1 METPPK
7 VKQKASFAR
16 LLKDLMTSL
25 GVKYLT
31 PEHIR
36 LSKSSEAAVNPSH
49 QPLVGLLW
57 RALHDLCMIIIGN
70 FEFDCTALA
79 KESQVLSEEPNGLEV
94 CVEVARYYLYD
105 LGFLSKDFYTMPN
118 PLDISGPIM
127 LCALAFVLTHG
138 DFFSRQELAIIR
150 LQLSDSTV
158 CLPPY
163 PKVPVIQP
171 EHKENALKDTVE
183 TFQDTIAYQVEV
195 RPQIAQSVHHIHAA
209 YGKLQAKLKELRALE
224 ASHTRLLQRIH
235 DVQLQQLGSTT
246 LMEKSTIDDSILSP
260 YYLWL
265 FEHREKLKLHQQA
278 LEQRLT
284 NYSDEKLFYQW
295 VLATICK
302 TQQTSPRYFLPLV
315 SKSVTVTS
323 SDLGSTMHES
333 SNFTSLLT
341 MATKANES
349 FQAAP
354 SRELYRL
361 ASKQWKD
368 ITSGEKTRAKGK
380 LEAAMAKMQD
390 ELPSLEVLY
399 KPIARSPRIAEA
411 TPRSSEKDLPRI
423 DKAMIE
429 QDIQRLVVSM
439 EQRFGVRLV

>member
-1 METPPK
+1 METQPQA
-7 VKQKASFAR
+7 KQKASFAR

-25 GVKYLT
+25 GIKYLT

-36 LSKSSEAAVNPSH
+36 LSKSSEAAMNPSH
-49 QPLVGLLW
+49 QSLVGLLW
-57 RALHDLCMIIIGN
+57 RALHDLSMIIIGN
-70 FEFDCTALA
+70 FEFDGFALA

-105 LGFLSKDFYTMPN
+105 WGFLSKDFYTMPN

-127 LCALAFVLTHG
+127 LCALTFVLTHG

-171 EHKENALKDTVE
+171 EHKENALKDTVA
-183 TFQDTIAYQVEV
+183 TFQDTIAYQAEV
-195 RPQIAQSVHHIHAA
+195 RPQIAQSVHHIHAV

-278 LEQRLT
+278 LEQRQ
-284 NYSDEKLFYQW
+284 SH
-295 VLATICK
+295 
-302 TQQTSPRYFLPLV
+302 V
-315 SKSVTVTS
+315 S
-323 SDLGSTMHES
+323 
-333 SNFTSLLT
+333 FI
-341 MATKANES
+341 
-349 FQAAP
+349 F
-354 SRELYRL
+354 
-361 ASKQWKD
+361 
-368 ITSGEKTRAKGK
+368 
-380 LEAAMAKMQD
+380 
-390 ELPSLEVLY
+390 
-399 KPIARSPRIAEA
+399 
-411 TPRSSEKDLPRI
+411 
-423 DKAMIE
+423 
-429 QDIQRLVVSM
+429 
-439 EQRFGVRLV
+439 